1 MTQTNLTPRQSR
13 FVDEYLVDLNATQA
27 AIRAGYSARTAE
39 QQGARLLG
47 NAKVSEAVQAAQ
59 LARSERVRITQDD
72 VLRGLHRE
80 ATWMGDGSSHSARVA
95 AWGLLAKHLGML
107 DRRQLDENG
116 EPAVRQ
122 LFTISIGN
130 GSNPLIPQQI
140 DGTSQSALTVD
151 EGIDSPTRLP

>member
-39 QQGARLLG
+39 QQAARLLG
-47 NAKVSEAVQAAQ
+47 NVKVSEAVRTAQA
-59 LARSERVRITQDD
+59 ARSERVRITQDD

-107 DRRQLDENG
+107 DRRQLDEYG

-122 LFTISIGN
+122 LFAISIGN
-130 GSNPLIPQQI
+130 GPSPLIPQQI
-140 DGTSQSALTVD
+140 DGTGQSALTVD
-151 EGIDSPTRLP
+151 DGIDSSARLP